1 MAKVND
7 KKDFEGSHII
17 KPTNLPKIS
26 PLSYQQTFQQKHSR
40 SREKEWNAQDIERL
54 KNCQP
59 RIPHRA
65 KLAFR
70 YEREIK
76 AYARQ
81 TEDEGTH
88 HQ

>member
-1 MAKVND
+1 MIKRN
-7 KKDFEGSHII
+7 FEGSHII
-17 KPTNLPKIS
+17 KPTNLSKKKKN

-40 SREKEWNAQDIERL
+40 SREKEWHAQDIERL

-81 TEDEGTH
+81 TEDEGIH